1 LPTFSENAKGID
13 TMGFSRLT
21 EKQLDALREIS
32 NVGMGHAATA
42 LSQLT
47 GKTIHLVVP
56 RVLITDT
63 SNMREFLGDAS
74 RPVVGIH
81 LRMLGNAQGNILMVF
96 PRENAVRILEQLLPP
111 QAGKDDSLSE
121 MELSAL
127 TEVGN
132 ILASAYLNA
141 LGEMLKMTLIPSIP
155 HLCIDTAG
163 RLIDSAFAD
172 TGTGGVTLMLD
183 TEFSSKDERV
193 SGQFFLMPASPSL
206 ELILTALGIENIEAG
221 SEL

>member
-1 LPTFSENAKGID
+1 
-13 TMGFSRLT
+13 MGFSLLT
-21 EKQLDALREIS
+21 EMQLDALREIS

-47 GKTIHLVVP
+47 GKTINLQVP
-56 RVLITDT
+56 RVVITDT
-63 SNMREFLGDAS
+63 SNIREFMGDAA
-74 RPVVGIH
+74 RRVVGIH
-81 LRMLGNAQGNILMVF
+81 LRMLGNAQGNIMMVF
-96 PRENAVRILEQLLPP
+96 PRDNAVRILEQLLPHH
-111 QAGKDDSLSE
+111 ARTDDSLSE

-163 RLIDSAFAD
+163 GLIDTIYAD
-172 TGTGGVTLMLD
+172 TNSGGVTLMLD
-183 TEFSSKDERV
+183 TEFFSKDERV
-193 SGQFFLMPASPSL
+193 NGQFFLMPASLSL
-206 ELILTALGIENIEAG
+206 ELILNALGIETIEAG
-221 SEL
+221 SER

>member
-1 LPTFSENAKGID
+1 MAFTG
-13 TMGFSRLT
+13 LT
-21 EKQLDALREIS
+21 EHQLDALREIS

-47 GKTIHLVVP
+47 GKTIHLEVP

-63 SNMREFLGDAS
+63 PDIRGCMGDPD
-74 RPVVGIH
+74 RPVVGIY

-96 PRENAVRILEQLLPP
+96 PRENALRILEQLLPRKTS
-111 QAGKDDSLSE
+111 GGESLSE
-121 MELSAL
+121 LELSAL

-141 LGEMLKMTLIPSIP
+141 LGEILQMTLIPSVP

-163 RLIDSAFAD
+163 SFVDSALAEF
-172 TGTGGVTLMLD
+172 GSVGEITLMLD
-183 TEFSSKDERV
+183 TEFFSKDERV
-193 SGQFFLMPASPSL
+193 NGQFFLLPSHSSL
-206 ELILTALGIENIEAG
+206 EIILSALGIENIEAG
-221 SEL
+221 SDL

>member
-1 LPTFSENAKGID
+1 
-13 TMGFSRLT
+13 MGFSRLT